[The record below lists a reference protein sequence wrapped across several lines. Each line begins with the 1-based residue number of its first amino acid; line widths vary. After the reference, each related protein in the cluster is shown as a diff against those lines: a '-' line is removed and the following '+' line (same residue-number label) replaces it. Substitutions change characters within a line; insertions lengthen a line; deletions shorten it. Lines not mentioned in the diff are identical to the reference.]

1 MNTTIKR
8 GLIEVHQFY
17 EGDVPIILYPDKKKY
32 RNVPFLVNKH
42 RDLELLFVRDGKIEM
57 HLDDAVFTAT
67 AGEIIVANCNVLH
80 NIVPITETVLYDC
93 LLIDKEFCC
102 RYGFEIDKNHIQEI
116 IENSDLFN
124 CINRIKQFMDDIDS
138 RFRVAEVTAETLKI
152 LLTLFRQYIV
162 AVEDKST
169 YGNREMLEKGLE
181 YIHEHFSDPID
192 VDAVADYSGYSK
204 FYFCRR
210 FKEITGCTVNTYIN
224 MQRVSHAKELLSR
237 YGSHV
242 SEVAAECGFNS
253 VPYFSQI
260 FKKYVRSSP
269 GEYKKNIKKP
279 RQ

>member
-1 MNTTIKR
+1 MNKTIKR
-8 GLIEVHQFY
+8 GLIEVHQFH
-17 EGDVPIILYPDKKKY
+17 EGDVPIILYPEKKKY

-67 AGEIIVANCNVLH
+67 ADEIIVANSNVLH

-93 LLIDKEFCC
+93 LLIDKEFCS
-102 RYGFEIDKNHIQEI
+102 RYGFELDKNHIQEI
-116 IENSDLFN
+116 IKNSDLFER
-124 CINRIKQFMDDIDS
+124 INRIKFFMAENYS
-138 RFRVAEVTAETLKI
+138 KYRVAEVTAEI
-152 LLTLFRQYIV
+152 LNLLLVLFGQYSI
-162 AVEDKST
+162 AVNDKNT

-181 YIHEHFSDPID
+181 YIHEHFSEPID
-192 VDAVADYSGYSK
+192 VDTVADYSGYSK

-237 YGSHV
+237 PGSQV

-260 FKKYVRSSP
+260 FKKYVRSTP
-269 GEYKKNIKKP
+269 GEYKQNIKKP

>member
-1 MNTTIKR
+1 MNKTIKR

-17 EGDVPIILYPDKKKY
+17 EGDVPIILYPGKKKY

-57 HLDDAVFTAT
+57 HLDDAVFSAT

-102 RYGFEIDKNHIQEI
+102 RYGFEIDKNHIKEI
-116 IENSDLFN
+116 IEDSELFN
-124 CINRIKQFMDDIDS
+124 CINRIKQFMGDINS
-138 RFRVAEVTAETLKI
+138 KYRVAEVTAEVLKVLLI
-152 LLTLFRQYIV
+152 LFGRYLV
-162 AVEDKST
+162 MAEDKST

-181 YIHEHFSDPID
+181 YIHEHFSEQID

-204 FYFCRR
+204 YYFCRR

-224 MQRVSHAKELLSR
+224 MQRVSRAKELLTQSGSR
-237 YGSHV
+237 V
-242 SEVAAECGFNS
+242 NEVALECGFNS

-260 FKKYVRSSP
+260 FKKYVRRSP
-269 GEYKKNIKKP
+269 GEYKKKS
-279 RQ
+279 QQSC

>member
-1 MNTTIKR
+1 MNKTIKR

-57 HLDDAVFTAT
+57 HLDDAVFTAA

-80 NIVPITETVLYDC
+80 NILPITESVLYDC
-93 LLIDKEFCC
+93 LLIDKEFCS
-102 RYGFEIDKNHIQEI
+102 RYGFEIDKNYIQEI
-116 IENSDLFN
+116 IKNSDLFDR
-124 CINRIKQFMDDIDS
+124 INRMKQCMDDMNS
-138 RFRVAEVTAETLKI
+138 KYRVAEVTAETLKI
-152 LLTLFRQYIV
+152 LLTLFRQHIV

-169 YGNREMLEKGLE
+169 YGNREMLERGLE

-192 VDAVADYSGYSK
+192 VDAVADHSGYSK

-237 YGSHV
+237 PGSQV

-260 FKKYVRSSP
+260 FKKYVRSTP
-269 GEYKKNIKKP
+269 GEYKQNIKKP